1 MLYPNT
7 GGFLLACTLVILGGL
22 GGSDSL
28 AEVGSAKPKKDAKPP
43 VVSPLVIEQQTSAKQ
58 PKVDI
63 KPSAGAESSKT
74 VTPVTQ
80 GRKPSKRGPQKIGL
94 HQKAQKA
101 VIEQPSPA
109 IVEPKPDLS
118 YHGILEQPR
127 RYDPSRDRR
136 AGRPPN
142 PQAGEILHDHF
153 QELDKNHDGMIDP
166 FERAFSRLDMNRDV
180 SNYQWEYPPP
190 PRKSPLKG
198 PSNRLRKKAVAN
210 IFPTGSYTNWS
221 GCHAFLQFRVVQAGN
236 SPPSQYCGIPKQY
249 LPFPLSAS

>member
-1 MLYPNT
+1 MLHPYT
-7 GGFLLACTLVILGGL
+7 CGFLLAGTLVILGGL
-22 GGSDSL
+22 GESDSL
-28 AEVGSAKPKKDAKPP
+28 TLAASAKLKKDAKPP
-43 VVSPLVIEQQTSAKQ
+43 VVYPLVPEQQVSAKQ
-58 PKVDI
+58 PKVDA
-63 KPSAGAESSKT
+63 KPPAGTESSKI
-74 VTPVTQ
+74 VTRVPQ
-80 GRKPSKRGPQKIGL
+80 GKKPSKRVPRKIRL
-94 HQKAQKA
+94 HQKA

-109 IVEPKPDLS
+109 VVEPKPDLS
-118 YHGILEQPR
+118 YHGILEQPQ

-198 PSNRLRKKAVAN
+198 PANRPKRRAVTN
-210 IFPTGSYTNWS
+210 IFRAGSYTSWS
-221 GCHAFLQFRVVQAGN
+221 ECHALVQFRVVRAGN
-236 SPPSQYCGIPKQY
+236 LPHPEYCGIPREF
-249 LPFPLSAS
+249 LSFPPSAS

>member
-1 MLYPNT
+1 VLHPYT
-7 GGFLLACTLVILGGL
+7 GWFLLVGILVPLSGFGGL
-22 GGSDSL
+22 DSL
-28 AEVGSAKPKKDAKPP
+28 ALA
-43 VVSPLVIEQQTSAKQ
+43 TSAKQ
-58 PKVDI
+58 PVVHPLAPERHGSAKSPRADA
-63 KPSAGAESSKT
+63 KPQAGTESTKMQPT
-74 VTPVTQ
+74 VAQ
-80 GRKPSKRGPQKIGL
+80 GQKPSKQVPRKITL
-94 HQKAQKA
+94 HQKA
-101 VIEQPSPA
+101 VIERPSPA
-109 IVEPKPDLS
+109 VVEPKPDLS
-118 YHGILEQPR
+118 YHGILEQPQ

-166 FERAFSRLDMNRDV
+166 FERAFGRLDMNRDV

-221 GCHAFLQFRVVQAGN
+221 GCHALLQFRVVQAGN

>member
-1 MLYPNT
+1 
-7 GGFLLACTLVILGGL
+7 
-22 GGSDSL
+22 
-28 AEVGSAKPKKDAKPP
+28 
-43 VVSPLVIEQQTSAKQ
+43 VIE
-58 PKVDI
+58 
-63 KPSAGAESSKT
+63 
-74 VTPVTQ
+74 
-80 GRKPSKRGPQKIGL
+80 R
-94 HQKAQKA
+94 
-101 VIEQPSPA
+101 PSPA
-109 IVEPKPDLS
+109 VVEPKPDLS
-118 YHGILEQPR
+118 YHGILEQPQ

-166 FERAFSRLDMNRDV
+166 FERAFGRLDMNRDV

-221 GCHAFLQFRVVQAGN
+221 GCHALLQFRVVQAGN